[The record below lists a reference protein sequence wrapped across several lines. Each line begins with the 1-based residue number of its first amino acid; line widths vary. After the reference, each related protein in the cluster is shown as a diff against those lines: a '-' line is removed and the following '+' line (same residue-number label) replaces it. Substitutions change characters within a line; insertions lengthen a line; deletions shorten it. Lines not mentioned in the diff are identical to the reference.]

1 MKLISLVLIAS
12 SLVSLPVS
20 ALDRDSIIIIK
31 PDSNNKPYN
40 NNAKLWDRIHRLE
53 RAVAQLQD
61 QVFHLST
68 NQIQVAA
75 VNHTTCMINTTF
87 NGSFNATA
95 PTRMAAAAET
105 MEKCMKGTNN
115 SQIDCNEKKMTC
127 GN

>member
-20 ALDRDSIIIIK
+20 ALERDSIIIIK
-31 PDSNNKPYN
+31 PDSNNKHYN

-75 VNHTTCMINTTF
+75 VNHTTCMISTPF
-87 NGSFNATA
+87 HGSFHATS
-95 PTRMAAAAET
+95 PTKMAASAEAIQ
-105 MEKCMKGTNN
+105 KCMSGTQNN
-115 SQIDCNEKKMTC
+115 EVYCNDKKMTC

>member
-20 ALDRDSIIIIK
+20 ALERDSIIIIK
-31 PDSNNKPYN
+31 PDSDNKPYN
-40 NNAKLWDRIHRLE
+40 SNAKLWERIHRLE

-68 NQIQVAA
+68 NQIQA
-75 VNHTTCMINTTF
+75 VNHTTCMISTPF
-87 NGSFNATA
+87 DGSFHATA
-95 PTRMAAAAET
+95 ATKMAASAEALQ
-105 MEKCMKGTNN
+105 KCMKGTGNKE
-115 SQIDCNEKKMTC
+115 IYCNERVMTC